1 MTNTSLS
8 LVRLVPS
15 TIVHISLGRIR
26 IRIPRLGFDTDY
38 AESLQALVAKLDF
51 VLEVRINIWARS
63 LIVHYD
69 INKLASDSVGD
80 RLGDTIQQAAIP
92 QISQLAIAVSGSS
105 DQKLS
110 GNLRGKGWMLLAT
123 AYFAGMQALIRFVS
137 GSIHPF
143 QIAFFSNLFGIAI
156 LLPWLNR
163 ETLRTEQ
170 LHLHG
175 LRSLIDT
182 GATLLLF
189 TGISLTPLAQANALG
204 FTTPLFA
211 ILGAVIFL
219 NEPMAFHNWVA
230 LLLGV
235 VGTIVI
241 LRPGVEIV
249 GLGAILIL
257 VGSIALA
264 GVLLLLKQLSK
275 TDSSMTSNAYT
286 VLFLT
291 ALTLIPALLVWQMPT
306 LLELIGMAAIAAF
319 MVGGQMAVGE
329 AFVNGDA
336 TAVLPVDFAQLI
348 WSSTLGFLLFAE
360 VPDLWVII
368 GGLLIFAGSLYS
380 AYSENLESEELA
392 IGH

>member
-1 MTNTSLS
+1 MH
-8 LVRLVPS
+8 V
-15 TIVHISLGRIR
+15 SLGRIR
-26 IRIPRLGFDTDY
+26 IRIPRLGFDTAY
-38 AESLQALVAKLDF
+38 AESLQALASKLDF

-69 INKLASDSVGD
+69 INKLESNSVGD
-80 RLGDTIQQAAIP
+80 RLETAIQQAATH
-92 QISQLAIAVSGSS
+92 QISQLAIAASDSSNGS

-110 GNLRGKGWMLLAT
+110 GNLRGQGWMLLAT
-123 AYFAGMQALIRFVS
+123 GSFAGMQAAIRFVS
-137 GSIHPF
+137 ASIHPL
-143 QIAFFSNLFGIAI
+143 QIAFMSNLLGIAI

-182 GATLLLF
+182 EATLLLF

-204 FTTPLFA
+204 FTMPLFA

-241 LRPGVEIV
+241 LRPGIEIV

-291 ALTLIPALLVWQMPT
+291 ALTLIPALLVWQIPT
-306 LLELIGMAAIAAF
+306 LLELLGIAAVAAL
-319 MVGGQMAVGE
+319 MVCGQMAVGE

-348 WSSTLGFLLFAE
+348 WSSTLGFLLFSE

-368 GGLLIFAGSLYS
+368 GGLLIFTG
-380 AYSENLESEELA
+380 
-392 IGH
+392 